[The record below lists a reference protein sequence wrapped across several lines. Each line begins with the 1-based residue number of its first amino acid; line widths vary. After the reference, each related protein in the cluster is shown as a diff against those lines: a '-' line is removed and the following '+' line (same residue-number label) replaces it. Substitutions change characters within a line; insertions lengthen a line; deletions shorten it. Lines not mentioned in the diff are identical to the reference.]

1 VPNTPLDELC
11 INTIRFLAVDGVEK
25 ANSGHPGAPMGM
37 AAIAYTLWTKHMRF
51 NPKNPDWFDRDRFIL
66 SNGHASMLLYSILH
80 LTGYDVSTD
89 DLKKFRQWRS
99 KTPGHPERGFTP
111 GVEVTTGPLGQGFAN
126 GVGMGIADQF
136 LASTFNKEDLPITG
150 HYTYVFLGDG
160 CLMEGITSE
169 AASLAGHLELGKL
182 IYFYDSNHISIDG
195 STDLTFTEDV
205 ALRFKAYGWQVL
217 VVKDGNDVAEIDDA
231 ISAAKND
238 HKRPS
243 MIICNTV
250 IGYGSP
256 KKAGTSKAHGS
267 PLGKDEVRAT
277 REAMGWPLEPTFHVP
292 DEAREVFEKAG
303 ANGAEFQADWTKRLK
318 LYREKYPQDAKA
330 FDDAISNRLPEQWDA
345 DMPVFQPGDGPMATR
360 NAGGKALNSLAARV
374 PTMITGSADLNESC
388 FTKFDKYPEFGPH
401 EHKHGQPQGRTVNF
415 GVREHAMAAMINGMA
430 AHGGVYPSGSTFF
443 TFSDYMRP
451 SVRLAALMNVPSV
464 FVWTHDSV
472 GLGEDGPTHQPVEH
486 LASLRAMPNFTVI
499 RPGDANETVEAWRVA
514 MRLQKPCG
522 IVLSRQK
529 LPILDLETFAPPVG
543 LEKGAYIKSNSSG
556 EPKIIL
562 IASGSELSLALDAQ
576 EILEKNA
583 LPARVVSMPSW
594 ELFEAR
600 EENYRELVLPAD
612 IPKLSIEL
620 GSTQGWHKWV
630 GDNGAS
636 MGVDTF
642 GTSAPYEK
650 ILEEYGFTAENV
662 AAIAKLVID
671 SPKVAR
677 KQIEDR
683 TQKLISGHISSAPA
697 TGSEGHS

>member
-1 VPNTPLDELC
+1 MPNTPLDELC

-51 NPKNPDWFDRDRFIL
+51 DPKAPEWFDRDRFIL
-66 SNGHASMLLYSILH
+66 SNGHASMLLYSMLH
-80 LTGYDVSTD
+80 LTGYDLSLD
-89 DLKKFRQWRS
+89 DLKNFRQWGS

-126 GVGMGIADQF
+126 AVGMGIADTF
-136 LASTFNKEDLPITG
+136 LSSTFNKEDLPVAG
-150 HYTYVFLGDG
+150 HYTYVFCGDG

-182 IYFYDSNHISIDG
+182 IYFYDSNHITIDG
-195 STDLTFTEDV
+195 KTDITFTEDV
-205 ALRFKAYGWQVL
+205 ALRFKSYGWQVL
-217 VVKDGNDVAEIDDA
+217 VVKDGNNVEEIDQA
-231 ISAAKND
+231 IIAAKQD
-238 HKRPS
+238 KHRPS
-243 MIICNTV
+243 MIICDTV

-256 KKAGTSKAHGS
+256 HRAGTSKAHGS
-267 PLGKDEVRAT
+267 PLGKDEMKAT
-277 REAMGWPLEPTFHVP
+277 KEAMGWPLEPTFYVP
-292 DEAREVFEKAG
+292 DEALTVFRKAG
-303 ANGAEFQADWTKRLK
+303 QNGSEMADDWRKRLAQ
-318 LYREKYPQDAKA
+318 YREKYPNDAKA
-330 FDDAISNRLPEQWDA
+330 FEDAINMRLPEGWDKN
-345 DMPVFQPGDGPMATR
+345 MPVFKPSDGPMATR
-360 NAGGKALNSLAARV
+360 NAGGKALNSLAATV

-388 FTKFDKYPEFGPH
+388 FTKFDEYPEFGPNKF
-401 EHKHGQPQGRTVNF
+401 KHGEPNGRTVNY
-415 GVREHAMAAMINGMA
+415 GVREHAMAAIINGMA

-486 LASLRAMPNFTVI
+486 LGSLRAMPNFTVI

-522 IVLSRQK
+522 IMLSRQK
-529 LPILDLETFAPPVG
+529 LPILDLDKYAPPVG

-576 EILEKNA
+576 TLLEKDGIA
-583 LPARVVSMPSW
+583 TRVVSMPSW
-594 ELFEAR
+594 ELFEMR
-600 EENYRELVLPAD
+600 EAQYRELVLPPNV
-612 IPKLSIEL
+612 PKLSIEL
-620 GSTQGWHKWV
+620 GSTQGWHRWV

-636 MGVDTF
+636 LGVDTF
-642 GTSAPYEK
+642 GASAPYEK
-650 ILEEYGFTAENV
+650 ILEEYGFTVENV
-662 AAIAKLVID
+662 AAIAKLVISD
-671 SPKVAR
+671 PKTAR
-677 KQIEDR
+677 KQIEER
-683 TQKLISGHISSAPA
+683 TQKLVTGHISSAPA
-697 TGSEGHS
+697 SGSEGHS